1 MIEVG
6 PRYLSFAERLMQ
18 TGLIQDPWLDGQPRF
33 REAPVWLSAGELRAL
48 YDAAEGVAE
57 AVDEACRLCAADPDL
72 LGGFLRLTPAQ
83 QMMWAAAMPLWHG
96 LARADVFR
104 TEDGGIAVC
113 ELNSDTPTG
122 EPEALVLGRLALK
135 DADADADAEEAG
147 GHGEALGPIDP
158 IDPNR
163 GLGARYRALLR
174 LLLRGVPGPRT
185 LGLVYPTEMTED
197 LGVVALYREWL
208 LAESQGGEVVLGS
221 PFNLEATEDGGVALL
236 GRRCDLLLRHYKT
249 DWWGER
255 LPVWD
260 DDEPFFDQAPLHGPL
275 SALLEAQVAGRVAIV
290 NPFGAVVSQNKRLM
304 ALMWEQLSRFSPR
317 AQRIIRAHVPYTVR
331 LETLDREDLLAERQ
345 GWVLKSD
352 YGCEGDE
359 VIIGALCGKAEWEE
373 CVYRA
378 TPGRFVAQRYFA
390 ARREED
396 GGSVNHGVFL
406 IGGGAAGVYARVQR
420 GATTHEALSAP
431 VLVHS

>member
-1 MIEVG
+1 MTEAG
-6 PRYLSFAERLMQ
+6 SRYLGFAERLLQ
-18 TGLIQDPWLDGQPRF
+18 TGLILDPWLPGDNQPRF

-57 AVDEACRLCAADPDL
+57 VVDEACRLCAADPGLIRDF
-72 LGGFLRLTPAQ
+72 LGLTPAQ

-122 EPEALVLGRLALK
+122 EPEALVLGRLAL
-135 DADADADAEEAG
+135 ADVDGAG
-147 GHGEALGPIDP
+147 GAMAPIDP
-158 IDPNR
+158 VDPNW

-208 LAESQGGEVVLGS
+208 AAESQGGEVVLGS

-236 GRRCDLLLRHYKT
+236 GQRCDLVLRHYKT

-255 LPVWD
+255 LPVWE
-260 DDEPFFDQAPLHGPL
+260 DDEPFLDQAPLLGPL

-290 NPFGAVVSQNKRLM
+290 NPFGAVVSQNKRLLS
-304 ALMWEQLSRFSPR
+304 LMWEQIARFSPR

-331 LETLDREDLLAERQ
+331 LETLDREALLRERA

-359 VIIGALCGKAEWEE
+359 VIIGALCPKAEWEE

-378 TPGRFVAQRYFA
+378 APGRFVAQRYFA

-396 GGSVNHGVFL
+396 GSSVNHGVFL
-406 IGGGAAGVYARVQR
+406 IGGGAAGIYARVQR